1 MAGVVEAPAGASASG
16 ARRGRSPRFANVSFA
31 VNPSHVRSLL
41 WLRWRITLRGYT
53 RSWQRVVSLV
63 FGLIFVLLIGGGL
76 AVGSGAAY
84 TALPRDAAVQILFV
98 VLAGLYLAW
107 AVLPLLQYNLN
118 EGLDVTKLQAYPV
131 TRGEQMV
138 SLVIATLLDIS
149 TLFIL
154 FLFLAIAATWHATFA
169 ALVVTILAL
178 VLAYVHIVGFSQL
191 ILAAL
196 MGLMRSRRY
205 RDLTVIVFALLGSS
219 CWLIEQF
226 VVARVGPAL
235 AVTDPSALANLRVDR
250 FLQWTPPGAAARAI
264 ALADQG
270 EYGLAILWLL
280 GLAALVP
287 VLLILWA
294 RVLDHSIVTA
304 ETATASSG
312 RRGSR
317 RRGRADVPA
326 AAAASVRVATLPAAH
341 GASWPRRGVLSGAAR
356 AIAVKD
362 LLYLWR
368 DPQLKAALLS
378 SIAPMLLVFL
388 PNLYSGRSVRYAHGY
403 SAFGSSFNLA
413 GPQGVLIAP
422 LPALLIVTVLALNA
436 FGLERQGLQT
446 LFLFPIR
453 PLDVFWGKNIA
464 AGAVAFAAQIVLTV
478 VKAAITGGWSYV
490 PLALIGG
497 LAALLVLLGL
507 GNATS
512 VLFPFRTRQMRMG
525 DNSSY
530 SSEAGCLRS
539 VISLSTLLLGA
550 ILLIPVAGAIIIPLV
565 FLQPAWFTFTLPFA
579 IVYGLLLHQVPTRI
593 VAPMLIR
600 RAPEILAVAVRE
612 T

>member
-1 MAGVVEAPAGASASG
+1 MAGVVEATAGASASG
-16 ARRGRSPRFANVSFA
+16 AGQRRSQRFAGVSFA

-63 FGLIFVLLIGGGL
+63 FSLIFVLLIGGGL

-138 SLVIATLLDIS
+138 SLVIATLFDVS

-154 FLFLAIAATWHATFA
+154 FFFLAIAVTWHATIP
-169 ALVVTILAL
+169 ALVVTIVALA
-178 VLAYVHIVGFSQL
+178 LAYVHIVGFSQL

-205 RDLTVIVFALLGSS
+205 RDLTVIFFALLGSS

-226 VVARVGPAL
+226 VFARVGPAL
-235 AVTDPSALANLRVDR
+235 AMTDSSALANLRVDR

-270 EYGLAILWLL
+270 DYALAALWLL
-280 GLAALVP
+280 VLAALVP

-304 ETATASSG
+304 ETAAAPSG
-312 RRGSR
+312 RRAR
-317 RRGRADVPA
+317 RRSRASAPA
-326 AAAASVRVATLPAAH
+326 PAPATTAVSVRAATQSAARSRP
-341 GASWPRRGVLSGAAR
+341 GMLSSAAR

-378 SIAPMLLVFL
+378 SIAPMLLIFL
-388 PNLYSGRSVRYAHGY
+388 PNLYSGSSVRYAHGY
-403 SAFGSSFNLA
+403 GALGGSFNLA
-413 GPQGVLIAP
+413 GPEGVLIAP

-453 PLDVFWGKNIA
+453 PLDVFWGKNVA

-478 VKAAITGGWSYV
+478 AKAAITGGWSYI

-539 VISLSTLLLGA
+539 VLSLATLLLGA
-550 ILLIPVAGAIIIPLV
+550 ILLIPVGGAIIIPLV
-565 FLQPAWFTFTLPFA
+565 FQHLAWFTFTLPFA
-579 IVYGLLLHQVPTRI
+579 LVYGLLLHQAPTRI

-612 T
+612 A